1 MELKINVAIAEFMNL
16 IKMLPVSEKQKI
28 KQEIEKELS
37 INKKQV
43 NEKLVELLKK
53 GPTLTEQEL
62 SKFEST
68 NESFSKWT
76 KRLSA

>member
-76 KRLSA
+76 KGLSA